1 MIGRSAAFLH
11 ALALIQRIARCD
23 AAVLI
28 EGETGTGKELA
39 ARAVHY
45 QGTRQDAPFIP
56 VNCGAL
62 PDHLLENELFGHK
75 RGAYTDARTDAPG
88 LLSLAHGGTL
98 FLDEVDSLSAKAQVM
113 LLRVL
118 QDQRFRPLG
127 AKVEIAVDVR
137 IITASNRNLQSLVDS
152 GQFREDLLF
161 RINLLQLALPP
172 LRERTGDPALIAHD
186 FVGRLSERY
195 RRPVPRLAPS
205 TLEWFDTYPWPGN
218 VRELENMLHRQLLFS
233 DGATLCFD
241 EPLRSGAKMSGAV
254 ESASTLMRPVPPV
267 DAALAGVMP
276 LKILESYRVASTPY
290 SRAKQIAL
298 KEFSER
304 YLHTLLSHTRGN
316 VSEAARNAGK
326 ERRAFGRLLK
336 KYGISPQSFR

>member
-1 MIGRSAAFLH
+1 MIGRSAAFLA
-11 ALALIQRIARCD
+11 ALNLLQRIARCD
-23 AAVLI
+23 ATVLI

-39 ARAVHY
+39 ARAIHY
-45 QGTRQDAPFIP
+45 QGSRQAAPFIP

-88 LLSLAHGGTL
+88 VLSLANGGTL
-98 FLDEVDSLSAKAQVM
+98 FLDEIDSLTPKAQVA

-127 AKVEIAVDVR
+127 AKEETTVDVR
-137 IITASNRNLQSLVDS
+137 IIAASNRRLQSLVDQ

-161 RINLLQLALPP
+161 RIHLLHLPLPP
-172 LRERTGDPALIAHD
+172 LRERRGDAELIAHD
-186 FVGRLSERY
+186 FVGRLAERY
-195 RRPVPRLAPS
+195 RRPVPRLAAA
-205 TLEWFDTYPWPGN
+205 TLQWFDTHAWPGN
-218 VRELENMLHRQLLFS
+218 VRELENLLHREFLLHEGPVLAF
-233 DGATLCFD
+233 DAPGGARSAVSAA
-241 EPLRSGAKMSGAV
+241 EPPLSVLPPAAAVLREIDLV
-254 ESASTLMRPVPPV
+254 TAS
-267 DAALAGVMP
+267 
-276 LKILESYRVASTPY
+276 Y

-304 YLHTLLSHTRGN
+304 YLRGLMSTTRGN
-316 VSEAARNAGK
+316 VSEAARSAGK

-336 KYGISPQSFR
+336 KFGISPQAFR